1 MKSRISE
8 NVSYEDFKNI
18 YKVFGEKPYE
28 EKYTE
33 EDFREIYEEYL
44 EKGKI
49 YGAYVDDKLVGII
62 AITYGAKKGQPVNYE
77 GKDVVYLSD
86 VAVDSSYRKQ
96 GLGTKL
102 MAYVVAEGKLEGK
115 NVIYMRTLKEG
126 SMSASI
132 AKKIGFTQIEGAYQE
147 VETESIYGTKQVKNN
162 MFLELDLDSLTKEKL
177 NEMLLMS
184 RVAADPEMA
193 DTQKQAKEE
202 KIYELG

>member
-1 MKSRISE
+1 MKSKISE

-33 EDFREIYEEYL
+33 EDFKEIYEEYL
-44 EKGKI
+44 KKGKI
-49 YGAYVDDKLVGII
+49 YGAYVDERLVGII

-77 GKDVVYLSD
+77 GKEVVYLSD
-86 VAVDSSYRKQ
+86 VAVDSEYRKQ

-102 MAYVVAEGKLEGK
+102 MAYVVAEGKIEGK

-132 AKKIGFTQIEGAYQE
+132 AKKIGFTQIEGVYQE
-147 VETESIYGTKQVKNN
+147 VETESIYGTKQIKNN
-162 MFLELDLDSLTKEKL
+162 MFLELDLDSLTREKL
-177 NEMLLMS
+177 NEILIMS
-184 RVAADPEMA
+184 RAASDPEIA
-193 DTQKQAKEE
+193 DIQEKTKEE
-202 KIYELG
+202 NVYELA

>member
-1 MKSRISE
+1 MKSKISE

-33 EDFREIYEEYL
+33 EDFKEIYEEYL
-44 EKGKI
+44 KKGKI
-49 YGAYVDDKLVGII
+49 YGAYVDERLVGII

-77 GKDVVYLSD
+77 GKEVVYLSD
-86 VAVDSSYRKQ
+86 VAVDSAYRKQ

-102 MAYVVAEGKLEGK
+102 MAYVVAEGKIEGK

-147 VETESIYGTKQVKNN
+147 VETESIYGTKQIKNN
-162 MFLELDLDSLTKEKL
+162 MFLELDLDSLTREKL
-177 NEMLLMS
+177 NEILIMS
-184 RVAADPEMA
+184 RAASDPEIA
-193 DTQKQAKEE
+193 DIQEKTKEE
-202 KIYELG
+202 NVYELA

>member
-1 MKSRISE
+1 MKSKISE

-33 EDFREIYEEYL
+33 EDFKEIYEEYL
-44 EKGKI
+44 KKGKI
-49 YGAYVDDKLVGII
+49 YGAYVDERLVGII

-77 GKDVVYLSD
+77 GKEVVYLSD
-86 VAVDSSYRKQ
+86 VAVDSEYRKQ

-102 MAYVVAEGKLEGK
+102 MAYVVAEGKIEGK
-115 NVIYMRTLKEG
+115 NVIYMRTLKEE

-147 VETESIYGTKQVKNN
+147 VETESIYGTKQIKNN
-162 MFLELDLDSLTKEKL
+162 MFLELDLDSLTREKL
-177 NEMLLMS
+177 NEILIMS
-184 RVAADPEMA
+184 RAASDPEIA
-193 DTQKQAKEE
+193 DIQEKTKEE
-202 KIYELG
+202 NVYELA